1 LGRNIGIRKG
11 QLSFY
16 RLASFLT
23 DGIIIVSFI
32 KLSTEQ
38 NVALMSGKYVLKMG
52 RAFRCYV
59 HLFLT
64 SGIFSILSRK

>member
-1 LGRNIGIRKG
+1 
-11 QLSFY
+11 LSFY

-38 NVALMSGKYVLKMG
+38 NVALMSGKFGQKLPM
-52 RAFRCYV
+52 
-59 HLFLT
+59 LF
-64 SGIFSILSRK
+64 

>member
-1 LGRNIGIRKG
+1 MGMRAERNKDGLRKCREYWY
-11 QLSFY
+11 QKRLSSFY

-38 NVALMSGKYVLKMG
+38 NVALMSG
-52 RAFRCYV
+52 
-59 HLFLT
+59 
-64 SGIFSILSRK
+64 